1 VAGKVIVGV
10 VNIMIQAN
18 GLHHYNVIYPVRIL
32 LINC

>member
-1 VAGKVIVGV
+1 
-10 VNIMIQAN
+10 MIQAN